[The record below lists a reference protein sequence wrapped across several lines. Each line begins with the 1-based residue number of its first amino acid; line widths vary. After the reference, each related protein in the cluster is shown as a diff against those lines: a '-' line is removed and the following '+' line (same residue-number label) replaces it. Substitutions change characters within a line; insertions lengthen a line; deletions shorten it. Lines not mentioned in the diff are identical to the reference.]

1 MCLQE
6 GNSPYKPD
14 RPDRP
19 DQILSLRLQ
28 PLLCLNYNGPM
39 TTGTAKDQAQYPA
52 LRNLQYSPIKEGEEQ
67 YMVLW
72 DPTGLSKDKLVLP
85 LNYFFII
92 QHFDGE
98 HSLAEIGALYLKRFG
113 EFLSPGRMQQLVFDL
128 NEKLFLEGQRAEDAR
143 RMAREVYRQ
152 SPLRRAAFAGRSYE
166 ADGVKLKKQIDG
178 FFTSKEGPDF
188 KPSIHA
194 GKKIKGLVAPTY
206 DLKQAGPI
214 YAWGYKELQDAEQPD
229 LFVIIG
235 TASAGLDHVFAV
247 TDKDFETPLG
257 IVRADQPILDQLKS
271 ALPTSFEDDLCHQAE
286 QAVEFQL
293 PFLQDIV
300 GSKKPFTI
308 VPILSS
314 FSAASLSDPTIRQ
327 SVDQFLSGLL
337 GILEQSRR
345 TYCVIAAGELA
356 HLGMRYGDKAPPT
369 DFSFHRCMQFDLEM
383 LKPVEERQP
392 EEFANYIRKEQ
403 DQRRISGFSPIY
415 SLLRLIEAESGQVLR
430 YDRGITDQYNS
441 TVTYASMAFF

>member
-1 MCLQE
+1 MAA
-6 GNSPYKPD
+6 
-14 RPDRP
+14 
-19 DQILSLRLQ
+19 
-28 PLLCLNYNGPM
+28 
-39 TTGTAKDQAQYPA
+39 GTAKDPTQYPS

-67 YMVLW
+67 YVVLW

-85 LNYFFII
+85 LNYFFIV

-98 HSLAEIGALYLKRFG
+98 HSLAEIGTLYLKRFG
-113 EFLSPGRMQQLVFDL
+113 EFLGPSKMEQLVSDL
-128 NEKLFLEGQRAEDAR
+128 NERLFLEGQRADEAR
-143 RMAREVYRQ
+143 LLAREVYRQ
-152 SPLRRAAFAGRSYE
+152 SPLRPAAFAGRGYE

-178 FFTSKEGPDF
+178 FFASKEGPGF
-188 KPSIHA
+188 KPSEHA

-214 YAWGYKELQDAEQPD
+214 YAWAYKELQDAEQPD

-257 IVRADQPILDQLKS
+257 IVTADRTILSQLK
-271 ALPTSFEDDLCHQAE
+271 AKLPTFFEDDLSHQAE

-308 VPILSS
+308 VPILSA
-314 FSAASLSDPTIRQ
+314 FSAASLSDPTVRQ
-327 SVDQFLSGLL
+327 SIDEFLTGFREILTQSG
-337 GILEQSRR
+337 RA
-345 TYCVIAAGELA
+345 YCVIAAGELA

-392 EEFANYIRKEQ
+392 EAFADYITKEQ

-415 SLLRLIEAESGQVLR
+415 SLLRLIDAETGQVLR

>member
-1 MCLQE
+1 
-6 GNSPYKPD
+6 
-14 RPDRP
+14 
-19 DQILSLRLQ
+19 LQ

-39 TTGTAKDQAQYPA
+39 TTGTAKDPAQYPA

-113 EFLSPGRMQQLVFDL
+113 EFLGPSKMQQLVFDL
-128 NEKLFLEGQRAEDAR
+128 NEKLFLEGQRTEDAR

-188 KPSIHA
+188 KPSVHA

-286 QAVEFQL
+286 QAIEFQL

-300 GSKKPFTI
+300 GTKKPFTI

-327 SVDQFLSGLL
+327 SVDQFLSGLRE
-337 GILEQSRR
+337 ILEQSSR
-345 TYCVIAAGELA
+345 TYCVVAAGELA
-356 HLGMRYGDKAPPT
+356 HLGIRYGDKAPPT

>member
-1 MCLQE
+1 M
-6 GNSPYKPD
+6 
-14 RPDRP
+14 
-19 DQILSLRLQ
+19 Q

-39 TTGTAKDQAQYPA
+39 TTGTAKDPAQYPA

-113 EFLSPGRMQQLVFDL
+113 EFLGPSKMQQLVFDL
-128 NEKLFLEGQRAEDAR
+128 NEKLFLEGQRTEDAR

-152 SPLRRAAFAGRSYE
+152 SPLRRASFAGRSYE

-188 KPSIHA
+188 KPSVHA

-286 QAVEFQL
+286 QAIEFQL

-300 GSKKPFTI
+300 GTKKPFTI

-327 SVDQFLSGLL
+327 SVDQFLSGLRE
-337 GILEQSRR
+337 ILEQSSR
-345 TYCVIAAGELA
+345 TYCVVAAGELA
-356 HLGMRYGDKAPPT
+356 HLGIRYGDKAPPT

>member
-1 MCLQE
+1 
-6 GNSPYKPD
+6 
-14 RPDRP
+14 
-19 DQILSLRLQ
+19 
-28 PLLCLNYNGPM
+28 M
-39 TTGTAKDQAQYPA
+39 TTGTAKDPTQYPT
-52 LRNLQYSPIKEGEEQ
+52 LRNLQFSPIKEGEEQ

-72 DPTGLSKDKLVLP
+72 DPTGLSRDKLVLP

-98 HSLAEIGALYLKRFG
+98 HSLAEIGSLYLKRFG
-113 EFLSPGRMQQLVFDL
+113 EFLAPGRMDQLVSDL
-128 NEKLFLEGQRAEDAR
+128 HEKLFLEGQRAEEARLLARDA
-143 RMAREVYRQ
+143 YRQ
-152 SPLRRAAFAGRSYE
+152 SPLRRAAFAGRGYE
-166 ADGVKLKKQIDG
+166 ADGAKLKKQIDG

-188 KPSIHA
+188 KPSEHA

-214 YAWGYKELQDAEQPD
+214 YAWAYKELQDAEQPD

-257 IVRADQPILDQLKS
+257 IVAADQLILSQLKT
-271 ALPTSFEDDLCHQAE
+271 ALPTFFEDDLCHQAE

-314 FSAASLSDPTIRQ
+314 FSAASLTDQAVRQ
-327 SVDQFLSGLL
+327 SVDQFLNRLRE
-337 GILEQSRR
+337 ILEQSSR